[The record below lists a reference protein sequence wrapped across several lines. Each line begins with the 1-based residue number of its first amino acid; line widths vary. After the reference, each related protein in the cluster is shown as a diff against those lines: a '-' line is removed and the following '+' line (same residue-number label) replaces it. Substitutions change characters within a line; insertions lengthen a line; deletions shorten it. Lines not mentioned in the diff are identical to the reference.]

1 MTWQKKVLGEIA
13 DLSLGKMLDGKKNKG
28 TPRPYLANINV
39 RWGEFD
45 LQNLRQMRFEN
56 GEMERYGLKCG
67 DIVMCEGGVPGR
79 CAVWKEAL
87 PGMMIQ
93 KALHRIRARD
103 CIDHKFLYYSFLY
116 KQKTNAFASLFTGA
130 TIHHLPLQNLGK
142 LEIEFPKLATQ
153 LRIVDVLSAYDDLI
167 EVNHRRIAV
176 LEEMARRLFDEWFV
190 HLRFPGHEDFRSLK
204 TKDGTLPEGWH
215 LGKLG
220 DLLSL
225 SYGKALRADTRVPGA
240 VPVIGSS
247 GIVGWHNV
255 QLIDG
260 PAIVLGRKGNVGS
273 VIWSDAGCFP
283 IDTVFYV
290 ETAEP
295 LRFIFQL
302 LQWQKFLN
310 SDSAVPGL
318 NRTGALQTVV
328 LIPPASLTHRYAQSV
343 EAMLLQVNILS
354 NSNKILSASRDLL
367 LPRLISGE
375 LSITEA
381 ERELDAAA

>member
-1 MTWQKKVLGEIA
+1 VTWQKKVLGEIA

-255 QLIDG
+255 QLI
-260 PAIVLGRKGNVGS
+260 GS
-273 VIWSDAGCFP
+273 VSFSVCEAFSVSPTIGHA
-283 IDTVFYV
+283 TV
-290 ETAEP
+290 
-295 LRFIFQL
+295 
-302 LQWQKFLN
+302 
-310 SDSAVPGL
+310 
-318 NRTGALQTVV
+318 
-328 LIPPASLTHRYAQSV
+328 
-343 EAMLLQVNILS
+343 
-354 NSNKILSASRDLL
+354 
-367 LPRLISGE
+367 SG
-375 LSITEA
+375 S
-381 ERELDAAA
+381 